1 MHRKPVAAPRAT
13 IMASIAA
20 SIFFLA
26 LSLAASPARAD
37 LDGGRDKLI
46 SGDYKAAIA
55 ELGRITGKDRPA
67 ARLLLARAQLETGE
81 YAAAE
86 ATAQAVVQGAASTP
100 KDPNAVAGRIL
111 LAQIRRTIGK
121 NAEALRDLEAL
132 SKERPDDRQVR
143 WVLAVARRGAGD
155 IKGSE
160 ALLQLTLDDFDAQ
173 KIDVENPDEAYWLA
187 ETARYLAQYQLANDS
202 FREATKLR
210 PQMTEAGVAWA
221 ELFLEKYASELAEQT
236 LEEVFKVNPNHAD
249 AHAMMAAVILEKSY
263 DLAAVRHHLA
273 AAFAVNPKQVR
284 GLLVR
289 ASIEIDQN
297 QWKNA
302 LATIGQVLAINP
314 QHLEALSLRATVAW
328 LRDDKAGYEA
338 DRQRVLAANPAYAE
352 LYRIVARSAVREHRY
367 LAAVELQKEAVKLDP
382 KAYAAMA
389 DVGLGYLRLGMET
402 DGVEWLKKAWA
413 GDKYN
418 VRTFNTKNL
427 FERKI
432 PKEYVFQ
439 STKSFK
445 IRYQKDEKPVLSR
458 YLEPTLERAFAE
470 MSARYGFA
478 PKQPV
483 ILELYADRE
492 DYAIRTVGLPDLG
505 ALGVCF
511 GQVITAMSPANGDIN
526 WGMVLWHELA
536 HVFAIQLSDSRVPRW
551 FTEGL
556 SEYETLITRPEWRR
570 ENDADL
576 YGALAN
582 KTLPSIADLNAEFM
596 QPDTSAVVVAYFLS
610 AVTVEYLVQTYGFPK
625 IVEALKLFG
634 KGKESPEVLQLIT
647 GKKIAD
653 LDAEFRVYLEKRLAP
668 YAGTFKLPTR
678 GLDDLTKLEIAV
690 DAAPRDALAAARLAL
705 GHYYAGDA
713 LKAGIAAKTALALD
727 PKQPIA
733 RYIQA
738 EIALGTGDVDSA
750 KQQLTQMVADGIDS
764 FDLRSRLAQIAQS
777 EGKIDELEKQ
787 LCAAKKLD
795 PERSYPY
802 QALAQLYK
810 RGGKIEA
817 ALAELEQFVFLEQM
831 DLAPLKEL
839 ISEYGKLKQWAK
851 VRTYGEMALYI
862 SPSDADVLLTLGRA
876 YLELAQ
882 PAQALFTYDSALLV
896 KPELRRPALAHLGRA
911 RALAAQGKT
920 KDAKAALALAA
931 KTEPENAE
939 VLELKAKLK

>member
-1 MHRKPVAAPRAT
+1 MHRKLAVALTALALALAAPAH
-13 IMASIAA
+13 
-20 SIFFLA
+20 
-26 LSLAASPARAD
+26 AD
-37 LDGGRDKLI
+37 LDGGRAKLVA
-46 SGDYKAAIA
+46 GDYKGATA
-55 ELGRITGKDRPA
+55 ELGRVTGKDRAA

-86 ATAQAVVQGAASTP
+86 ATAASVAAGNGNGSAA
-100 KDPNAVAGRIL
+100 KDPMAAAGRL
-111 LAQIRRTIGK
+111 LVAQIRRVVGK
-121 NAEALRDLEAL
+121 NAEARKDLEAL
-132 SKERPDDRQVR
+132 AKERPDDRQVR
-143 WVLAVARRGAGD
+143 WVLSLARRDAGD
-155 IKGSE
+155 VKGAE
-160 ALLQLTLDDFDAQ
+160 AILQLTLDDFDAQ
-173 KIDVENPDEAYWLA
+173 KIDVENPEEAYWLA

-210 PQMTEAGVAWA
+210 PQLTEAGVAWA
-221 ELFLEKYASELAEQT
+221 ELFLEKYASDLAEQT

-249 AHAMMAAVILEKSY
+249 GHALMAAVILEKTY

-284 GLLVR
+284 ALLVR

-297 QWKNA
+297 QWPSA

-338 DRQRVLAANPAYAE
+338 DRKRVLAINPAYAE

-382 KAYAAMA
+382 KGYAAMA
-389 DVGLGYLRLGMET
+389 DIGLGYLRLGMET
-402 DGVEWLKKAWA
+402 EGVEWLKKAWA

-418 VRTFNTKNL
+418 VRTFNTKTL

-432 PKEYVFQ
+432 PKDYVFQ

-445 IRYQKDEKPVLSR
+445 IRYHKDEKPVLAR
-458 YLEPTLERAFAE
+458 YLEPTLERAFAD
-470 MSARYGFA
+470 MVARYGFA

-483 ILELYADRE
+483 ILELYSDRE

-556 SEYETLITRPEWRR
+556 SEYETLIARPEWRR

-596 QPDTSAVVVAYFLS
+596 QPDASAVVVAYFLS

-634 KGKESPEVLQLIT
+634 KGKESPEVLQQIT
-647 GKKIAD
+647 GKKIPE
-653 LDAEFRVYLEKRLAP
+653 LDAEFRRYLEKRLAP

-678 GLDDLTKLEIAV
+678 GMDDLTKLEIAV
-690 DAAPRDALAAARLAL
+690 GAAPRDALATARLAL

-713 LKAGIAAKTALALD
+713 AKAGASAKAALALD

-738 EIALGTGDVDSA
+738 EIALGTGDPEGA
-750 KQQLTQMVADGIDS
+750 KKQLLAMVADGIDS

-777 EGKIDELEKQ
+777 EGKVDEYEKQ

-810 RGGKIEA
+810 RGGRTAEA
-817 ALAELEQFVFLEQM
+817 LTELEQFVFLEQM

-839 ISEYGKLKQWAK
+839 VAEYAKLGKWAK

-862 SPSDADVLLTLGRA
+862 SPADADVLLALGRS
-876 YLELAQ
+876 YLELGQ
-882 PAQALFTYDSALLV
+882 PDRALFTFDSALLV
-896 KPELRRPALAHLGRA
+896 RPEIRRPALAHLGRA
-911 RALAAQGKT
+911 RALAAQGKAR
-920 KDAKAALALAA
+920 DAKAALASALR
-931 KTEPENAE
+931 TEPENAE
-939 VLELKAKLK
+939 ALELKTKLK